1 MNIADRKQIKQLAEL
16 LKRHSESVYA
26 LFALAHQ
33 LGTDPESL
41 KKSITSLARYSEAL
55 EQELRQ

>member
-1 MNIADRKQIKQLAEL
+1 MTIADRKNIKQLSEL
-16 LKRHSESVYA
+16 LKRRSENVA
-26 LFALAHQ
+26 GLFALAHQ

-55 EQELRQ
+55 EQEFKQ